1 MSAVAHASR
10 SRAAFVLYLLLWAWM
25 VGLSALV
32 LVNFRVAGDLA
43 GQSQV
48 DSALRQLQVLEGR
61 LAEFADDV
69 QTLQA
74 RPEAATTAAL
84 QEALQ
89 DTRQRLEAD
98 IARLEQSL
106 AGYATEAALQT
117 LHSEVEQLK
126 AQRQTAARTPAAPRP
141 ARATTTAPAQ
151 VPFPF
156 RLIGAELRAG
166 QRAVSIA
173 PATDPLSAGQ
183 IHMLLPGEHAGRWQL
198 QTIDG
203 NTAVFQAGD
212 QTRRL
217 AIP

>member
-1 MSAVAHASR
+1 MSAATHVSR

-43 GQSQV
+43 DQNQL

-61 LAEFADDV
+61 IGELADDV
-69 QTLQA
+69 RAQQA

-84 QEALQ
+84 Q
-89 DTRQRLEAD
+89 DTRQHLEAE
-98 IARLEQSL
+98 IIRLEQSL
-106 AGYATEAALQT
+106 TGFTTEADLQAL
-117 LHSEVEQLK
+117 HADIERLK
-126 AQRQTAARTPAAPRP
+126 TQRQVSARPPVAPRP
-141 ARATTTAPAQ
+141 ARATATPAPE
-151 VPFPF
+151 PFPF
-156 RLIGAELRAG
+156 RVIGAELRAG
-166 QRAVSIA
+166 QRAVAIT
-173 PATDPLSAGQ
+173 PATEPFSAGQ
-183 IHMLLPGEHAGRWQL
+183 IQVLLPGEHAGRWQL
-198 QTIDG
+198 QTLDG

>member
-43 GQSQV
+43 GQNQV

-84 QEALQ
+84 Q

-106 AGYATEAALQT
+106 AGSATEAALQT
-117 LHSEVEQLK
+117 LHSDVEQLK

-183 IHMLLPGEHAGRWQL
+183 VQVLLPGEHAGRWQL

>member
-89 DTRQRLEAD
+89 DTPSA
-98 IARLEQSL
+98 SKP
-106 AGYATEAALQT
+106 T
-117 LHSEVEQLK
+117 S
-126 AQRQTAARTPAAPRP
+126 P
-141 ARATTTAPAQ
+141 
-151 VPFPF
+151 
-156 RLIGAELRAG
+156 
-166 QRAVSIA
+166 VSNSRW
-173 PATDPLSAGQ
+173 PATPPRRPCRHCTARSSSSRHSARPPRARPQ
-183 IHMLLPGEHAGRWQL
+183 RRVPPG
-198 QTIDG
+198 
-203 NTAVFQAGD
+203 
-212 QTRRL
+212 RRRRHRHRCRFPS
-217 AIP
+217 A

>member
-1 MSAVAHASR
+1 MQ
-10 SRAAFVLYLLLWAWM
+10 
-25 VGLSALV
+25 LV
-32 LVNFRVAGDLA
+32 LLVSGEPHSHKGPATPVEGELSRRSNADPGGRGLFDPSVN
-43 GQSQV
+43 
-48 DSALRQLQVLEGR
+48 
-61 LAEFADDV
+61 
-69 QTLQA
+69 
-74 RPEAATTAAL
+74 
-84 QEALQ
+84 
-89 DTRQRLEAD
+89 
-98 IARLEQSL
+98 
-106 AGYATEAALQT
+106 
-117 LHSEVEQLK
+117 VEIVSPGP
-126 AQRQTAARTPAAPRP
+126 QRQTAARTPAAPRP

-183 IHMLLPGEHAGRWQL
+183 IQVLLPGEHAGRWQL

>member
-141 ARATTTAPAQ
+141 ARATTTAPVARQ
-151 VPFPF
+151 H
-156 RLIGAELRAG
+156 RRRWRRER
-166 QRAVSIA
+166 RWRCDDMTTTRDA
-173 PATDPLSAGQ
+173 PC
-183 IHMLLPGEHAGRWQL
+183 
-198 QTIDG
+198 
-203 NTAVFQAGD
+203 
-212 QTRRL
+212 
-217 AIP
+217 

>member
-1 MSAVAHASR
+1 MSAMVHVSR
-10 SRAAFVLYLLLWAWM
+10 SRAAFVRYLLLWAWM

-32 LVNFRVAGDLA
+32 LVNVRVAGDLA
-43 GQSQV
+43 DQNQL
-48 DSALRQLQVLEGR
+48 DSALRQLQVLQGR
-61 LAEFADDV
+61 FAELADDV

-74 RPEAATTAAL
+74 RPEAATPAAL
-84 QEALQ
+84 QN
-89 DTRQRLEAD
+89 TRQRLEAD

-106 AGYATEAALQT
+106 ASYATEEALQT
-117 LHSEVEQLK
+117 LHTDIEELK
-126 AQRQTAARTPAAPRP
+126 AQRQAAVRTPTAPRP
-141 ARATTTAPAQ
+141 ARATTAAPAQ

-156 RLIGAELRAG
+156 RLINAELRAG
-166 QRAVSIA
+166 QRAVAIA

-183 IHMLLPGEHAGRWQL
+183 IQVLLPGEHAGRWQL

-203 NTAVFQAGD
+203 NTAVFQTGD

>member
-1 MSAVAHASR
+1 M
-10 SRAAFVLYLLLWAWM
+10 
-25 VGLSALV
+25 
-32 LVNFRVAGDLA
+32 
-43 GQSQV
+43 
-48 DSALRQLQVLEGR
+48 
-61 LAEFADDV
+61 
-69 QTLQA
+69 
-74 RPEAATTAAL
+74 
-84 QEALQ
+84 Q

-183 IHMLLPGEHAGRWQL
+183 IQVLLPGEHAGRWQL

>member
-1 MSAVAHASR
+1 MNALAQPSR
-10 SRAAFVLYLLLWAWM
+10 SRATFVLYLLLWAWM

-32 LVNFRVAGDLA
+32 FVNFRVAGDLA
-43 GQSQV
+43 DQNQL

-61 LAEFADDV
+61 LAELTDDV

-74 RPEAATTAAL
+74 RPKAATPAAL
-84 QEALQ
+84 QN
-89 DTRQRLEAD
+89 TRQRLEGG

-106 AGYATEAALQT
+106 AGYATEAALQK
-117 LHSEVEQLK
+117 LHTDIEELK
-126 AQRQTAARTPAAPRP
+126 AQRQAAVRTPTEPRP
-141 ARATTTAPAQ
+141 ARAATAAPAQ

-166 QRAVSIA
+166 QRAISVA
-173 PATDPLSAGQ
+173 PATDPLSVGHIQ
-183 IHMLLPGEHAGRWQL
+183 VLLPGEHAGRWQL
-198 QTIDG
+198 QTVDD
-203 NTAVFQAGD
+203 NTAVFQAGE

>member
-89 DTRQRLEAD
+89 DPRQRLEAD

-141 ARATTTAPAQ
+141 ARATTTA
-151 VPFPF
+151 
-156 RLIGAELRAG
+156 
-166 QRAVSIA
+166 
-173 PATDPLSAGQ
+173 ATRTD
-183 IHMLLPGEHAGRWQL
+183 R
-198 QTIDG
+198 
-203 NTAVFQAGD
+203 
-212 QTRRL
+212 
-217 AIP
+217 

>member
-98 IARLEQSL
+98 IARL
-106 AGYATEAALQT
+106 
-117 LHSEVEQLK
+117 K

-183 IHMLLPGEHAGRWQL
+183 IQVLLPGEHAGRWQL